1 MHRLTGSAKDWEN
14 QMSAAT
20 AGLAALASGVE
31 RQAPKRHR
39 SPRPEPF
46 RTQPTH
52 LQLPFSDSEIKAVSD
67 AAESAGLT
75 VSGFLAAAGLAFAG
89 ACVSPPISRDR
100 ALLREALELR
110 GALIDYAAAIQ
121 QGTFTLANQN
131 HAAPA
136 ALLTA
141 LSGCVR
147 AAEHLDELAV
157 QLLDQVHS

>member
-1 MHRLTGSAKDWEN
+1 
-14 QMSAAT
+14 MSAAT

-31 RQAPKRHR
+31 RQAPNRHR

-52 LQLPFSDSEIKAVSD
+52 LQLVYSDSEIKAVSH

-89 ACVSPPISRDR
+89 ACVSPPVSRDR

-110 GALIDYAAAIQ
+110 AALIDYAAALQ
-121 QGTFTLANQN
+121 QATFTVANGN
-131 HAAPA
+131 HAAPI
-136 ALLTA
+136 ALLAA

-147 AAEHLDELAV
+147 AAEHLDELTV
-157 QLLDQVHS
+157 QLLHVVQS